1 MKLLE
6 QIKKFPFVLAPLA
19 GYTDHPL
26 RMLCRQYGASLTF
39 TEMINVH
46 SMVKNRTKITQMLF
60 YTREEKPVGIQL
72 FGNDARRF
80 HDAAQAA
87 EGLGFDLVDIN
98 FGCPV
103 NKVIRA
109 YGGAYLHKDLPAVE
123 ATIKAVVEAVKIPVS
138 IKMRSGWE
146 AEHINFRD
154 IAKIAEDNG
163 VSIITLHPRTRA
175 QMFTGSSNW
184 EHIKELKQA
193 SKCFII
199 GNGDVTGRESA
210 LKMKQET
217 GCDAVMI
224 GRAAI
229 GNPFIFR
236 QIADPAYGP
245 SSKEMFETAIKHFEM
260 LWDIA
265 GPRAALE
272 IRKYYKHYIKDF
284 TGAAD
289 IRRMLMTM
297 TGRDEIIGY
306 IKELMRGTG
315 GE

>member
-1 MKLLE
+1 VQKVT
-6 QIKKFPFVLAPLA
+6 KALA
-19 GYTDHPL
+19 
-26 RMLCRQYGASLTF
+26 
-39 TEMINVH
+39 
-46 SMVKNRTKITQMLF
+46 
-60 YTREEKPVGIQL
+60 
-72 FGNDARRF
+72 
-80 HDAAQAA
+80 
-87 EGLGFDLVDIN
+87 
-98 FGCPV
+98 
-103 NKVIRA
+103 
-109 YGGAYLHKDLPAVE
+109 GAYLHRDLNAVT

-138 IKMRSGWE
+138 IKMRIGWDSNS
-146 AEHINFRD
+146 INYLEM
-154 IAKIAEDNG
+154 AKIAEDNG
-163 VSIITLHPRTRA
+163 VKIITLHPRTRSM
-175 QMFTGSSNW
+175 MFTGKADW
-184 EHIKELKQA
+184 QHIRILKER

-199 GNGDVTGRESA
+199 GNGDAVDRETA

-236 QIADPAYGP
+236 QIADPAYEP

-289 IRRMLMTM
+289 ARRTLMAM

-306 IKELMRGTG
+306 IKQLMN
-315 GE
+315 

>member
-1 MKLLE
+1 
-6 QIKKFPFVLAPLA
+6 
-19 GYTDHPL
+19 
-26 RMLCRQYGASLTF
+26 
-39 TEMINVH
+39 
-46 SMVKNRTKITQMLF
+46 
-60 YTREEKPVGIQL
+60 
-72 FGNDARRF
+72 
-80 HDAAQAA
+80 
-87 EGLGFDLVDIN
+87 
-98 FGCPV
+98 
-103 NKVIRA
+103 
-109 YGGAYLHKDLPAVE
+109 
-123 ATIKAVVEAVKIPVS
+123 
-138 IKMRSGWE
+138 
-146 AEHINFRD
+146 
-154 IAKIAEDNG
+154 
-163 VSIITLHPRTRA
+163 
-175 QMFTGSSNW
+175 MFTGSSNW